1 MSGCPLNFELPE
13 PFGGSTVNRSAITI
27 ALAALIGATI
37 GFMVAPRDGAPA
49 IPICYSY
56 QNKKSVETFGV
67 PTGTTCPSG
76 FTYGRGRI
84 SNTSELIPILE
95 SVAKKNFKNGTEYG
109 KSLSEK

>member
-1 MSGCPLNFELPE
+1 M
-13 PFGGSTVNRSAITI
+13 NRSTITI

-56 QNKKSVETFGV
+56 HDNMSVETFEV
-67 PTGTTCPSG
+67 PTGTACPSG

-84 SNTSELIPILE
+84 SNTLELIPILE

-109 KSLSEK
+109 KSLSKK

>member
-1 MSGCPLNFELPE
+1 M
-13 PFGGSTVNRSAITI
+13 NRSTITI

-37 GFMVAPRDGAPA
+37 GFMVAPREGAPA

-56 QNKKSVETFGV
+56 HDNKSVETFEV

-84 SNTSELIPILE
+84 ANTLELIPILE
-95 SVAKKNFKNGTEYG
+95 LVAKNNFRNGTEYG
-109 KSLSEK
+109 KSLSKK